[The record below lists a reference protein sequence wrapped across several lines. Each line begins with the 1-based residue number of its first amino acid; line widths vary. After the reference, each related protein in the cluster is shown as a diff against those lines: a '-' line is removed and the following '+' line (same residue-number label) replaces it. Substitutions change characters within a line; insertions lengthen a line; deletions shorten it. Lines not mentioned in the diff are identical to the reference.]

1 MPPAHPHPA
10 APQEVEL
17 KLALGPGAL
26 DALLAHPLLAEPPQQ
41 QALANTYFDTP
52 QGHLAAGRVAVRLRR
67 LGPRVLQT
75 GKTAGQG
82 GGGLCGH
89 STRSDCDSVTLHM
102 SSFLSL

>member
-1 MPPAHPHPA
+1 MTQHPHPA

-26 DALLAHPLLAEPPQQ
+26 DALLAHPFLAEPPQQ

-75 GKTAGQG
+75 VKTAGQG
-82 GGGLCGH
+82 GGGLSRREEWEWPLDEHALDQAG
-89 STRSDCDSVTLHM
+89 
-102 SSFLSL
+102 